1 MANDRQRND
10 NGASWRPRDGQQPID
25 HDREQEH
32 LDSEYRDYM
41 THASET
47 TTETT
52 KGSERYVSRDY
63 YQSGEGYNP
72 IGSEYL
78 RDIGVGSEDEQSRRD
93 EEHGFSK
100 TPWREQ

>member
-1 MANDRQRND
+1 MRNERELNDSD
-10 NGASWRPRDGQQPID
+10 ASWRPRDRQQPVD
-25 HDREQEH
+25 RDREQEH
-32 LDSEYRDYM
+32 LDSDYR
-41 THASET
+41 ASMDRSAGET
-47 TTETT
+47 N
-52 KGSERYVSRDY
+52 GAARWVSRDF

-100 TPWREQ
+100 TPWREE